1 MKQILFLF
9 LLTSQIANAQ
19 IKLDRVQVTSDTT
32 LTLQDTVYWEFSQV
46 NVPRGDKEVTLYQA
60 DLIVIRGGQITIP
73 KTIGPLFIKDYLQ
86 ALRDERDQN
95 TNEALIVRQSL
106 DRINERR
113 IKIVEQISLITKR

>member
-9 LLTSQIANAQ
+9 LLTSQIATAQ
-19 IKLDRVQVTSDTT
+19 IKLDRVQITSDTT
-32 LTLQDTVYWEFSQV
+32 VTLQDTTYWEFSEV

-73 KTIGPLFIKDYLQ
+73 KTIGPYFIKDYLQ

-95 TNEALIVRQSL
+95 ANEALIVRRSL

-113 IKIVEQISLITKR
+113 IKIVEQINLITKR

>member
-9 LLTSQIANAQ
+9 LLTSQIATAQ
-19 IKLDRVQVTSDTT
+19 IKLDRVQITSDTT
-32 LTLQDTVYWEFSQV
+32 LTVKDTIYWEFSQV

-60 DLIVIRGGQITIP
+60 DLIMIRGGQITIP
-73 KTIGPLFIKDYLQ
+73 KTIGPYFVKDYLQ
-86 ALRDERDQN
+86 GLRDERDQN

-113 IKIVEQISLITKR
+113 IKIVEQINLITKR